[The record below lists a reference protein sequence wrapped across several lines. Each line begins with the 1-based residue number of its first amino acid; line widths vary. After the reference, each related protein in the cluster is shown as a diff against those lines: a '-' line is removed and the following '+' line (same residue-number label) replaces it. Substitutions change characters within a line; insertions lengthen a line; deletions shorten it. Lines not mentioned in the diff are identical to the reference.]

1 MILENI
7 ALPVGVIKGRTA
19 LDMKT
24 IKIVSE
30 SSLEICLSV
39 DNRKCSMP
47 LNENI
52 RYFDLKVIIDKMLFF
67 KMQNN
72 EFLPN
77 LHTNSCLSEI
87 LDSELVR
94 ENSEIQSNLR
104 HIVITTYDSIF
115 EIICSSIKFEIIPLS
130 YTDMVDH

>member
-1 MILENI
+1 MNLENI
-7 ALPVGVIKGRTA
+7 TLPVGVIKGRTA
-19 LDMKT
+19 LDVKT

-30 SSLEICLSV
+30 SSLELCLSV
-39 DNRKCSMP
+39 DNRKCSIP
-47 LNENI
+47 LKENI

-94 ENSEIQSNLR
+94 ENAEIQSNLR
-104 HIVITTYDSIF
+104 HIVVTTYDSIF
-115 EIICSSIKFEIIPLS
+115 QIICSSIKFDILPLS
-130 YTDMVDH
+130 YSDT

>member
-7 ALPVGVIKGRTA
+7 ALPVGIIKGRTA
-19 LDMKT
+19 LDVKT
-24 IKIVSE
+24 IKLVSE
-30 SSLEICLSV
+30 SSLELCLSV

-47 LNENI
+47 LKGDI
-52 RYFDLKVIIDKMLFF
+52 RYFELKVIIDKMLFF

-87 LDSELVR
+87 LDSELVK
-94 ENSEIQSNLR
+94 ENTEIQSNLR
-104 HIVITTYDSIF
+104 HIIITTYDSIF
-115 EIICSSIKFEIIPLS
+115 EIICSSMKFDILPLS
-130 YTDMVDH
+130 YPNIS

>member
-7 ALPVGVIKGRTA
+7 ALPVGIIKGRTA
-19 LDMKT
+19 LDVKT
-24 IKIVSE
+24 IKLVSE
-30 SSLEICLSV
+30 SSLELCLSV

-47 LNENI
+47 LKGDI
-52 RYFDLKVIIDKMLFF
+52 RYFELKVIIDKMLFF

-87 LDSELVR
+87 LDSELVK
-94 ENSEIQSNLR
+94 ENTEIQSNLR
-104 HIVITTYDSIF
+104 HIIITTYDSIF
-115 EIICSSIKFEIIPLS
+115 EIICSSMKFDILPLS
-130 YTDMVDH
+130 YTDID